1 MIIKNR
7 INEFV
12 IPSIKQI
19 NADGKRTYLTPSG
32 KSYPSLT
39 GVTGLLGRD
48 GIKAWRAR
56 VGEAE
61 ANRVSRMASSRGTSM
76 HTLAEHY
83 ILDDTEGF
91 AHVSRKAMPDALVMF
106 NSLKKVLDGNLE
118 EILAVEAKL
127 WSDDLQVA
135 GTVDCIGKYMAKY
148 AVMDWKTSRK
158 EKSKEYITNYFCQ
171 GAGYAKMWE
180 ERTGMKIDHIL
191 IFIATEETGKTH
203 VYHAYVD
210 DYINQLR
217 ELREQFRHEN
227 KY

>member
-1 MIIKNR
+1 MFKNR
-7 INEFV
+7 IDEFV
-12 IPSIKQI
+12 IPQI
-19 NADGKRTYLTPSG
+19 VQVNEDGKRTYKTPSG
-32 KSYPSLT
+32 KNYPSLT

-91 AHVSRKAMPDALVMF
+91 ANVAQKAMPDAIQMF
-106 NSLKKVLDGNLE
+106 NTLKQKIDMGLE
-118 EILAVEAKL
+118 EILAVEARL
-127 WSDDLQVA
+127 WSDELEVA

-158 EKSKEYITNYFCQ
+158 EKSKDQITNYFCQ

-180 ERTGMKIDHIL
+180 ERTGMKIDHVL

-203 VYHAYVD
+203 VYHAYVED
-210 DYINQLR
+210 HINQLKD
-217 ELREQFRHEN
+217 LREQFRNEN

>member
-1 MIIKNR
+1 MISNR
-7 INEFV
+7 TKEFV

-19 NADGKRTYLTPSG
+19 NADGKRTYQTPSG
-32 KSYPSLT
+32 NCYPSLT
-39 GVTGLLGRD
+39 GVTGLLGKEA
-48 GIKAWRAR
+48 IKAWRQA
-56 VGEAE
+56 VGNEE
-61 ANRVSRMASSRGTSM
+61 ANRVSRVASSRGTAM

-91 AHVSRKAMPDALVMF
+91 AHASRKAMPDAMAMF
-106 NSLKKVLDGNLE
+106 KSLKTVIDKGME
-118 EILAVEAKL
+118 EILAVEARL
-127 WSDDLQVA
+127 WSDELEVA

-158 EKSKEYITNYFCQ
+158 LKSKDQITNYFCQ

-203 VYHAYVD
+203 VYHGYVD
-210 DYINQLR
+210 NYISQLKD
-217 ELREQFRHEN
+217 LREQFRHEN

>member
-7 INEFV
+7 ISEFV

-32 KSYPSLT
+32 ESYPSLT

-61 ANRVSRMASSRGTSM
+61 ANRISRMASSRGTSM

-91 AHVSRKAMPDALVMF
+91 SHVSQKAMPDAISMF

-127 WSDDLQVA
+127 WSDELEVA

-158 EKSKEYITNYFCQ
+158 EKSKGQITNYFCQ

-180 ERTGMKIDHIL
+180 ERTGMKIDHVL

-217 ELREQFRHEN
+217 ELREQFRNEN